1 MDDRPQ
7 LVPVDAIA
15 DGSPAV
21 HFPLVH
27 FASAPIMARFIM
39 ERVFGSMTSSD
50 QPKPQHQPVLDYR
63 DLARA
68 DKALQARFNGVLR
81 DRGILK
87 SPAKIY
93 PHLALTEDDLQQ
105 TETAIT
111 AAAAAVAA

>member
-1 MDDRPQ
+1 MFPLQ
-7 LVPVDAIA
+7 LVGDPVLFDVIFT
-15 DGSPAV
+15 D
-21 HFPLVH
+21 
-27 FASAPIMARFIM
+27 
-39 ERVFGSMTSSD
+39 
-50 QPKPQHQPVLDYR
+50 QPVLDYR

-81 DRGILK
+81 ERGILK

-93 PHLALTEDDLQQ
+93 PHLALTEEGLQQ